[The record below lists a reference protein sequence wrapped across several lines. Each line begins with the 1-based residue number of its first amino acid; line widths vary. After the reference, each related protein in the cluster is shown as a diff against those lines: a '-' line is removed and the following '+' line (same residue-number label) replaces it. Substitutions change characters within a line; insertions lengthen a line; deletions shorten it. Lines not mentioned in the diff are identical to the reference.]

1 MACHQLRPLLP
12 LWALVPV
19 VKRGLVGGPAALL
32 VAVPERREAH
42 TLLQIRHPVYG
53 KVDHTGQRPCGGEG
67 EESYPPQRHLHHS
80 QTAPV
85 SLPVSLGPPERRLQ
99 LQQQS
104 KKQK

>member
-32 VAVPERREAH
+32 MAVPERREAH
-42 TLLQIRHPVYG
+42 TLLQVRHPVHG
-53 KVDHTGQRPCGGEG
+53 EVDHAGQRPCGGEG
-67 EESYPPQRHLHHS
+67 EESFHLRDTFIT
-80 QTAPV
+80 QIAPV
-85 SLPVSLGPPERRLQ
+85 SLPVSLGHPERRLQ